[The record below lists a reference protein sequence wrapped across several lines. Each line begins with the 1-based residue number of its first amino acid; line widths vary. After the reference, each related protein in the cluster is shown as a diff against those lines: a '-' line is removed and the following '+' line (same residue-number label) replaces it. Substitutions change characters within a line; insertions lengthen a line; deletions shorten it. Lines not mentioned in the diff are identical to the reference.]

1 MWQNAPG
8 SSRSPWVQ
16 ELKDRMIKSVQQQVD
31 PKAADLDAE
40 TDSLGHVSAPESPS
54 SSSCGIPDNLL
65 GVVDEP
71 DLASVDEARL

>member
-1 MWQNAPG
+1 MWQNAPD

-16 ELKDRMIKSVQQQVD
+16 ELKDLMKKNEQQQADPKSVD
-31 PKAADLDAE
+31 PDAE
-40 TDSLGHVSAPESPS
+40 TDSLGPAPESPS

-71 DLASVDEARL
+71 DLASVDEVGL